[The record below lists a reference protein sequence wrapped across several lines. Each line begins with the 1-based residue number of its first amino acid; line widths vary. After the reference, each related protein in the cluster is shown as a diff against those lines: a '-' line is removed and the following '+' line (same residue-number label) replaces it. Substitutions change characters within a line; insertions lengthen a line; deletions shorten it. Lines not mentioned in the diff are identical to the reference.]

1 MQYKLE
7 DVNIQEEYNQLTID
21 QKEELQ
27 SWIKGR
33 FIHCKTINKTYTS
46 YGYKHIFENDRHGF
60 YISNEQFKGAM
71 LEAGYI
77 PRDKLSKNWNFYVK
91 FFTLAND
98 DMT

>member
-1 MQYKLE
+1 MLE
-7 DVNIQEEYNQLTID
+7 TEEYNKLTTT

-33 FIHCKTINKTYTS
+33 FARRKTINNHTS
-46 YGYKHIFENDRHGF
+46 YGYKHIFENDRNGF

-71 LEAGYI
+71 WEAGYI
-77 PRDKLSKNWNFYVK
+77 PTDKSSKNWSFYVK